1 MGKKRTHSEAQ
12 DGFQKSTPVKD
23 KNNTFKGRKK
33 NHVKKSAEGHKPA
46 LVRNFGVHIKSL
58 LR

>member
-23 KNNTFKGRKK
+23 KNNTFKGKKK
-33 NHVKKSAEGHKPA
+33 NHVKKSTEGHKLA
-46 LVRNFGVHIKSL
+46 LVRNFGMYIRSL